1 MNNPYPNASQEPQ
14 PDYPQTPPA
23 PTRIRRPPTNPPYVT
38 YALIA
43 SCILVYLGQMA
54 TQTPGGSDLLTQWGA
69 KINPAIIAG
78 QYWRLITPMW
88 LHGSILHLAF
98 NMYALYIFGTNL
110 EGAYGHGRFFVLY
123 MLSGFAGNVVS
134 FMMST
139 RASVGSSTAIFGL
152 IAAQGV
158 FLYQNRKL
166 IRNAQS
172 MLINTLAIAGINLVL
187 GLSPGID
194 NWGHMGGLIGGL
206 AFAWSAGPLWDVQ
219 MDVNGLRLVNQ
230 RRKQRV
236 IIVAAAV
243 AAVFIALVVI
253 KIKMMS

>member
-1 MNNPYPNASQEPQ
+1 MNSSQEPR
-14 PDYPQTPPA
+14 PEYPQTPPA
-23 PTRIRRPPTNPPYVT
+23 PARIRRPRVNPPYVT
-38 YALIA
+38 YFLIG

-54 TQTPGGSDLLTQWGA
+54 TANPQGSDLLTLWGA
-69 KINPAIIAG
+69 KVNSAIIDG

-98 NMYALYIFGTNL
+98 NMYALYIFGMNL
-110 EGAYGHGRFFVLY
+110 EGAYGHGRFFMLY
-123 MLSGFAGNVVS
+123 LLSGFAGNVVS
-134 FMMST
+134 FMMSPQP
-139 RASVGSSTAIFGL
+139 SVGSSTAIFGL

-172 MLINTLAIAGINLVL
+172 LLINTLAIAGINLVL

-219 MDVNGLRLVNQ
+219 MDADGMKLVNQ
-230 RRKQRV
+230 RRKKRV
-236 IIVAAAV
+236 ILVAAGV
-243 AAVFIALVVI
+243 AIVFIALVVL
-253 KIKMMS
+253 KIYMS